1 MKKGYWISCY
11 RSVSNPDALKAYA
24 ELSTVAVKAGGGR
37 FLVRGV
43 PAQAHGVGVVE
54 RTVVIEFDSLERA
67 VQAYES
73 DAYKAALAA
82 LGNGV
87 ERDFRIAEGAEG

>member
-24 ELSTVAVKAGGGR
+24 GLATAAVEAGGGR

-43 PAQAHGVGVVE
+43 AAQAHGAGVVE
-54 RTVVIEFDSLERA
+54 RAVIIEFDSLERA
-67 VQAYES
+67 IQVYES
-73 DAYKAALAA
+73 NAYKAALTA

-87 ERDFRIAEGAEG
+87 ERDFRIVEGA

>member
-24 ELSTVAVKAGGGR
+24 GLATAAVEAGGGR
-37 FLVRGV
+37 FLARGV
-43 PAQAHGVGVVE
+43 PAQAHGAGLVE
-54 RTVVIEFDSLERA
+54 RAVIIEFDSLERA
-67 VQAYES
+67 IQVYES
-73 DAYKAALAA
+73 DAYKAALTA

-87 ERDFRIAEGAEG
+87 ERDFRIVEGA

>member
-24 ELSTVAVKAGGGR
+24 ALATTAVDAGGGR
-37 FLVRGV
+37 FLARGV
-43 PAQAHGVGVVE
+43 AAQAHGSGVVE
-54 RTVVIEFDSLERA
+54 RAVIIEFDSLERA
-67 VQAYES
+67 IEVYES
-73 DAYKAALAA
+73 DAYKAALKA

-87 ERDFRIAEGAEG
+87 DRDFRIVEGA

>member
-24 ELSTVAVKAGGGR
+24 GLATVAVEAGGGR
-37 FLVRGV
+37 FLARGV
-43 PAQAHGVGVVE
+43 AAQAHGVGVVE
-54 RTVVIEFDSLERA
+54 RAVIIEFDSLERA
-67 VQAYES
+67 IEVYEG
-73 DAYKAALAA
+73 DAYKAALTA

-87 ERDFRIAEGAEG
+87 ERDFRIVEGA